1 MALTRSKS
9 LKAKK
14 YGTPS
19 APSPSATPKAPSPR
33 ATGGTPSAPSTQSS
47 TTQRTSSP
55 RTYGITQTQTGQTV
69 QEQFKTKVQTLTA
82 PIMDTIRTL
91 STKAAAFDKAGS
103 GRTPDLGARDNAV
116 KIRKQIEEE
125 RKKIE
130 QIEEE
135 QHNIVL
141 QNNVNQVI
149 ETLESGEVVAPD
161 YFQNNI
167 AWVKTGA
174 ITQQAFLD
182 SYYYLS
188 NQGIIHTAPTEPII
202 EEPIIE
208 FPELLPEVEAQIEP
222 IPIITTQI
230 NDSISTNMV
239 TQQMIDFNI
248 VNGRAIGSIR
258 FVATENFNPY
268 YYGKNI
274 INIVQFK
281 TPNGVNIL
289 PSVKQN
295 NLRFTETERDEV
307 INFDEDMRGN
317 TRATVES
324 FVWEWIDKPA
334 GAFSNKYMI
343 EISEA
348 EPPKPVSMGIMG
360 AGIGGAIG
368 ILILLGFVADKW
380 KK

>member
-33 ATGGTPSAPSTQSS
+33 ATGGTPSAPSPSATPK
-47 TTQRTSSP
+47 TSSP
-55 RTYGITQTQTGQTV
+55 RSYGITQIATGQTV

-82 PIMDTIRTL
+82 PIRNVIRTL
-91 STKAAAFDKAGS
+91 TTRAEALEKEGG
-103 GRTPDLGARDNAV
+103 GRSPDLGARADAIIV
-116 KIRKQIEEE
+116 RKQIEEE
-125 RKKIE
+125 QKKIQ
-130 QIEEE
+130 QIEQD
-135 QHNIVL
+135 QHDIEL
-141 QNNVNQVI
+141 KSNVNQI
-149 ETLESGEVVAPD
+149 IQSLESGNVLAPD

-167 AWVKTGA
+167 SWVKTGA

-188 NQGIIHTAPTEPII
+188 NQGIIHTAPTEPEII
-202 EEPIIE
+202 DEPIIE
-208 FPELLPEVEAQIEP
+208 IPELLPEVEAQIEP

-239 TQQMIDFNI
+239 TQQVIDFNI

-289 PSVKQN
+289 PYVKQN

-307 INFDEDMRGN
+307 INFDEDMKGN

-324 FVWEWIDKPA
+324 FVWEWMDKPA

-343 EISEA
+343 EISEP
-348 EPPKPVSMGIMG
+348 EPPKVIQTGIMG

-368 ILILLGFVADKW
+368 ILILLGFIADSRR